1 MQFDIS
7 KMFLFNLLYL
17 CTAFWPF
24 WQSKVSLEPVIFAFV
39 FSNFLANGAQQN
51 TQLLIRKV
59 CMGLGY
65 NFTTCQDQQSRDP
78 LVHLEVLR
86 ETNM

>member
-24 WQSKVSLEPVIFAFV
+24 WQSKVSLEPVIFSFV